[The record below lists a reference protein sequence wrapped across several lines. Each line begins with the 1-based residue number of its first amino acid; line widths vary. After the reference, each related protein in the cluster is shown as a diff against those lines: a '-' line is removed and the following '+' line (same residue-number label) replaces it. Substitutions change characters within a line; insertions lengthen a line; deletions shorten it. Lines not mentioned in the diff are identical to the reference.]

1 MDQRLGDG
9 SWATADEVAVAGDSR
24 EIMHVLRNM
33 DDYSSWWPWMHVQL
47 RVHTQIGVGSEGM
60 MALGPLRRPRWW
72 FRVAELRESSYIQFE
87 FRGDL
92 IGRAA
97 WEVEPYGAL
106 TAVRFCWYGVR
117 PDGRAARLLV
127 RFSEVR
133 WHHLLVRFGLV
144 GLKKRVERGGR

>member
-9 SWATADEVAVAGDSR
+9 SWATADEVTVAGEMR
-24 EIMHVLRNM
+24 AIMHVLRNM
-33 DDYSSWWPWMHVQL
+33 DSYASWWPWMHVRL
-47 RVHTQIGVGSEGM
+47 RVHTPIGVGSEGM

-72 FRVAELRESSYIQFE
+72 FRVAELRELSFIQFE

-97 WEVEPYGAL
+97 WEIEPHGAL

-117 PDGRAARLLV
+117 PDGWAARLAIRL
-127 RFSEVR
+127 SEVR
-133 WHHLLVRFGLV
+133 WHHLLVRQGLLE
-144 GLKKRVERGGR
+144 LKARIEQGR